1 MAPATSPRYTPFL
14 LVQLLST
21 IMVTS
26 ETLIKE
32 THMTFYLQDW
42 VTGKNVTALPV
53 AGRNKTSK
61 PTDFDTIVVIDDAV
75 TAGPKRS
82 SPQVR
87 RRAQGTYVNSMMDG
101 TDVHLFFSNIF
112 TNAEYN
118 GSTLE
123 IQGADR
129 FSLNQREVSVVS
141 GTGAFRFVRGYVV
154 LTTVFFRNLNAVVQC
169 NVTIRHY

>member
-1 MAPATSPRYTPFL
+1 MAPATSQRYTSFL
-14 LVQLLST
+14 LLLLSA

-32 THMTFYLQDW
+32 TQMTFYLQDW
-42 VTGKNVTALPV
+42 VNGKTATALPV
-53 AGRNKTSK
+53 AGRNKTTK
-61 PTDFDTIVVIDDAV
+61 PTDFGTVVVIDDAV

-82 SPQVR
+82 SPQVG
-87 RRAQGTYVNSMMDG
+87 RAQGIYVNSMLDG
-101 TDVHLFFSNIF
+101 TDDHLIFSIIF

>member
-14 LVQLLST
+14 LVLLLSA

-42 VTGKNVTALPV
+42 VTGKNATALPV

-61 PTDFDTIVVIDDAV
+61 PTEFGTVVVIDDAV

-82 SPQVR
+82 SPQVG
-87 RRAQGTYVNSMMDG
+87 RAQGTYVNSMLDG
-101 TDVHLFFSNIF
+101 TDVHLIFSIIF
-112 TNAEYN
+112 TNAKYN

-154 LTTVFFRNLNAVVQC
+154 LSTVFFRNLNAVVQC